1 MERLLAYQGPL
12 VHVDHSHRA
21 PAPTGLE
28 WRSTCN
34 DKVSLA
40 NARHNAKEDLLQ
52 KEHKAKED
60 LLQKVLDDLR
70 ADLRNAQK
78 KIKSHDIWA
87 PINRKRE
94 EELEAQVQSLGTRHR
109 EDVDTIQALRA
120 QIATLIK
127 EKSAVTPA
135 LAVTPAPAA
144 PPEPQWS
151 PGFSLAELEKKKL
164 LGQIDDEIAWLRAET
179 PLRDGSELLKLLRK
193 AEQSTII
200 SDMDRMIILR
210 NSDKNAYDKAV
221 ELRDKWSLAVQNNA
235 DVEERLYRRGGDEP
249 SAEQAALE
257 AERARRLFTLARPYL
272 YLLYGGALGKL
283 DDNL

>member
-40 NARHNAKEDLLQ
+40 NARHNAQRSLANARHNAREDLLN
-52 KEHKAKED
+52 KKLE
-60 LLQKVLDDLR
+60 DLR
-70 ADLRNAQK
+70 ADLLNAQK

-87 PINRKRE
+87 PINRERE

-120 QIATLIK
+120 QIATLLK
-127 EKSAVTPA
+127 EKSAVKPA

-144 PPEPQWS
+144 TPEPQWS

-164 LGQIDDEIAWLRAET
+164 LDRIDLEVEWLRGET
-179 PLRDGSELLKLLRK
+179 PLRDGSELLALLRK

-200 SDMDRMIILR
+200 SDMDRMIMLR
-210 NSDKNAYDKAV
+210 ESDKNAYDKAV
-221 ELRDKWSLAVQNNA
+221 ELRDKWNLQGQR
-235 DVEERLYRRGGDEP
+235 DGDIQVMSINGLEP
-249 SAEQAALE
+249 SAEVE
-257 AERARRLFTLARPYL
+257 RGRAERARRLFTLARPYL